1 MNKESKPERKEQE
14 GKQQFRAGKYAA
26 AAASYRSA
34 AAGYQE
40 GGEGLKAAEMRSNQ
54 SVALLQAGDVEGA
67 WEVVRGI
74 DQIFAEEGDIQRQAV
89 TLSNQAAVL
98 DGLGRRT
105 EAAERYRRAGDLF
118 AECGEGEKRR
128 QVMQA
133 LSSLQL
139 KSWKPL
145 SALSSMANGLE
156 GLQNPT
162 FFQRILKKILNIPFN
177 V

>member
-1 MNKESKPERKEQE
+1 MSKESKPEYKEQE
-14 GKQQFRAGKYAA
+14 GKRGFRAGKYAA
-26 AAASYRSA
+26 AAASYEKA

-40 GGEGLKAAEMRSNQ
+40 EGRGLKAAEMRSNQ
-54 SVALLQAGDVEGA
+54 SVSLLQAKDVEGA

-74 DQIFAEEGDIQRQAV
+74 EQIFAEEGDIQRQAV

-98 DGLGRRT
+98 EALGRRT

-118 AECGEGEKRR
+118 GECGEDEKRL

-133 LSSLQL
+133 LSALQL

-145 SALSSMANGLE
+145 SALSSMAV
-156 GLQNPT
+156 GLQGLQSPT
-162 FFQRILKKILNIPFN
+162 FFQRILKKILKIPFN

>member
-1 MNKESKPERKEQE
+1 
-14 GKQQFRAGKYAA
+14 
-26 AAASYRSA
+26 
-34 AAGYQE
+34 
-40 GGEGLKAAEMRSNQ
+40 MRSNQ
-54 SVALLQAGDVEGA
+54 SVALLQARDVESA

-98 DGLGRRT
+98 EGLGRRT

-133 LSSLQL
+133 LSALQL

-145 SALSSMANGLE
+145 SALSSMAHGLE
-156 GLQNPT
+156 GLRKPT
-162 FFQRILKKILNIPFN
+162 FFQRILKKILKIPFD